1 MSDYE
6 LTILLPCLNEAETLA
21 LCIKEA
27 RGFIEAEGIAAEVLI
42 ADNGSV
48 DGSREI
54 AEREGA
60 RVVDVEIRGYGAA
73 IYFGTQAAK
82 GRLVIMGDS
91 DGSYDFGSLRPI
103 LEALRGGAELVM
115 GNRFTGQILPG
126 AMPWKNRYLGNP
138 ILSLL
143 GRSLFGVR
151 AGDFHCGLR
160 GYQRDS
166 FFRWELQTTGMEF
179 ASEMVIKAQLMSSK
193 IVEVPI
199 VLRPDG
205 RSRPPH
211 LRPWRDG
218 WRHLRLLLLYS
229 HNWLFVIPGI
239 VCATVG
245 AVGIIAALLAPENFT
260 WFEDAVRQPVALQLV
275 TQHPSTMNIAGH
287 TASQIAL
294 VEMMGVLMLVGTQ
307 TSLFGG
313 FLLVYSL
320 VSGFRPL
327 NPALTKLFNKIS
339 LEWGLAVSLVV
350 LLAAAG
356 GLFYALNGASGAL
369 TGDSIQAARLTTAAF
384 FLLLMAFQIAISSL
398 FFSVLG
404 IGLRKSATPLKPLVI
419 R

>member
-1 MSDYE
+1 MSDCE

-21 LCIKEA
+21 LCIREA
-27 RGFIEAEGIAAEVLI
+27 KAFIEAEGIAAEVLI

-48 DGSREI
+48 DSSREI

-73 IYFGTQAAK
+73 IYFGTQAAR
-82 GRLVIMGDS
+82 GGLIIMGDS
-91 DGSYDFGSLRPI
+91 DGSYDLAALRPI
-103 LEALRGGAELVM
+103 FEALRGGADIVM

-138 ILSLL
+138 ILSLI
-143 GRSLFGVR
+143 GRFLFGVR
-151 AGDFHCGLR
+151 VGDFHCGLR
-160 GYQRDS
+160 GYRRDT
-166 FFRWELQTTGMEF
+166 FFRWDLQTTGMEF
-179 ASEMVIKAQLMSSK
+179 ASEMVIKAQLMNSK
-193 IVEVPI
+193 IAEVPI

-229 HNWLFVIPGI
+229 PNWLFVVPGI
-239 VCATVG
+239 ICATVG
-245 AVGIIAALLAPENFT
+245 AVGIITALIVPENFT
-260 WFEDAVRQPVALQLV
+260 WLNNAVMQPLTLQPTTLQP
-275 TQHPSTMNIAGH
+275 TTSNIAVH

-307 TSLFGG
+307 TTLFGG

-327 NPALTKLFNKIS
+327 NPSLTKLFNKIS
-339 LEWGLAVSLVV
+339 LEWGLAASLVV
-350 LLAAAG
+350 LVVAVG
-356 GLFYALNGASGAL
+356 GLFYALNGASGTL
-369 TGDSIQAARLTTAAF
+369 TGNSMQEAKLTTAAF
-384 FLLLMAFQIAISSL
+384 FLLLLGFQIAISSL

-404 IGLRKSATPLKPLVI
+404 IGLRKSANPLKPLV
-419 R
+419 RR